1 MIHCLYADELK
12 AYPLLAETMFKDRAF
27 QFRDRLNWDVTVDED
42 GQERDQYDALNPMYL
57 IWQDPQGRHAG
68 SIRLMPTTGRT
79 MTAEHFLDC
88 TDGVRISSPLIWECT
103 RFCLAP
109 GASPAVAGGLMAM
122 GIEIGLRCGLEQA
135 LGVIYTRVL
144 GLYRRA
150 GHVPDIIGTKGE
162 GREKISVCIW
172 NVTEEARDQLC
183 RHSGIPT
190 ELIQSW
196 YDASFP
202 SRFPSEERQLAVA

>member
-12 AYPLLAETMFKDRAF
+12 AYPVLAETMFRDRAV
-27 QFRDRLNWDVTVDED
+27 QFKDRLNWDVTVDEN
-42 GQERDQYDALNPMYL
+42 GYERDEYDALNPMYL
-57 IWQDPQGRHAG
+57 IWEGQNGQHAG
-68 SIRLMPTTGRT
+68 SIRLLPTTGRT
-79 MTAEHFLDC
+79 MTSDHFLDL

-109 GASPAVAGGLMAM
+109 GASAAVAGGLMAM
-122 GIEIGLRCGLEQA
+122 GIEIGLRFGLEQA

-172 NVTEEARDQLC
+172 NVTEEARDTLC
-183 RHSGIPT
+183 RHSGIPVGV
-190 ELIQSW
+190 IRSW
-196 YDASFP
+196 ADASFP
-202 SRFPSEERQLAVA
+202 ARFRAPVEDLAVA

>member
-27 QFRDRLNWDVTVDED
+27 QFRDRLNWDVTVDEN
-42 GQERDQYDALNPMYL
+42 GFERDQYDALNPMYL
-57 IWQDPQGRHAG
+57 IWEDAQGQHAG

-79 MTAEHFLDC
+79 MTAEHFLDL
-88 TDGVRISSPLIWECT
+88 TDGVHISSPLIWECT
-103 RFCLAP
+103 RYCLAP
-109 GASPAVAGGLMAM
+109 GASPAVAGALMAM
-122 GIEIGLRCGLEQA
+122 GIEIGLRSGLEQA

-150 GHVPDIIGTKGE
+150 GHVPEIIGTKGE

-172 NVTEEARDQLC
+172 NVTEEARDTLC
-183 RHSGIPT
+183 RHSGIPV

-196 YDASFP
+196 YDVSFP
-202 SRFPSEERQLAVA
+202 SRFRGVEPELVAA